1 VNDKVVWFKPFGQR
15 SFKITGDDRDAGVVG
30 EIDRSGGRYQNE
42 FGLFARRI
50 LEPDSVVVD
59 GGAHIGVLTLLL
71 ASLCPAGHVYAFEPA
86 AANRRHLDANLVA
99 NEVTNVTVE
108 EAALYGSDGDV
119 VFDSNSAYPAGSHI
133 GTTGTTVAAVRVD
146 TWARKNGIERLD
158 LLKLDVEGSEV
169 GVLGGAEQTIRRFR
183 PTTVIECNP
192 VALRRFGGGSHHD
205 LVSAMKA
212 LFPIVAIL
220 GPGGAVIPILSETH
234 LDLLLA
240 DQGVTD
246 LIGLAPRNRIATAV
260 DFGRSLCDF
269 LRLSWRY
276 NRRRP
281 AENKVVEPV
290 VSLATPVTEIAGE
303 EGRIIT
309 VPTTVVNRS
318 RWWLSSAFPYHPV
331 HVSYRVLDSSGSM
344 VTADGHRTSLPSPLG
359 PGRSVTVDVTVELP
373 HRAGE
378 YQLAVT
384 LVQEAF
390 AWFDELNPD
399 CTLLVPM
406 RVGRF
411 SD

>member
-1 VNDKVVWFKPFGQR
+1 MNDKVVWFNPFGQR
-15 SFKITGDDRDAGVVG
+15 SFKITGDERDAGVVG

-50 LEPDSVVVD
+50 LERDAVVVD

-71 ASLCPAGHVYAFEPA
+71 ANLCPAGHVYAFEPA
-86 AANRRHLDANLVA
+86 EANRRHLVANLVA
-99 NEVTNVTVE
+99 NDITNVTVE
-108 EAALYGSDGDV
+108 GAALYGTDGEV
-119 VFDSNSAYPAGSHI
+119 AIDSNSAYPAGSHI
-133 GTTGTTVAAVRVD
+133 GTTGPTVAAVRVD
-146 TWARKNGIERLD
+146 TWAREKGIERLD
-158 LLKLDVEGSEV
+158 LLKLDLEGSEV

-183 PTTVIECNP
+183 PTIVVECNP
-192 VALRRFGGGSHHD
+192 VALRRFGGRSYHD
-205 LVSAMKA
+205 LIGAMKA

-240 DQGVTD
+240 DQGVID
-246 LIGLAPRNRIATAV
+246 LIGLAPRNPIATAV
-260 DFGRSLCDF
+260 GFGRSVYDF
-269 LRLSWRY
+269 LSLSLRY

-290 VSLATPVTEIAGE
+290 VSLESTVTEVVGEAGH
-303 EGRIIT
+303 IIT
-309 VPTTVVNRS
+309 VPTTLVNQS

-331 HVSYRVLDSSGSM
+331 HVSYRVRDSSGSM
-344 VTADGHRTSLPSPLG
+344 VIADGHRTSLPSPLG

-373 HRAGE
+373 SLPGE

-384 LVQEAF
+384 LVQDAF
-390 AWFDELNPD
+390 AWFDELNAD

-406 RVGRF
+406 RVGSF